1 MGGPELLGNAIRC
14 RPPLPQPLRH
24 VAQKLGNLRLEGSYA
39 SPAFHIH
46 PVGLAMNAV
55 LQGNVDFTVISESTV
70 EGFLSSEF
78 VLALPPGF

>member
-1 MGGPELLGNAIRC
+1 MW
-14 RPPLPQPLRH
+14 LRSWEISDWK
-24 VAQKLGNLRLEGSYA
+24 VDYA